1 MYISKD
7 NERLYPK
14 TWVYNSSRLLTQL
27 AKIVTDNGGSVKPHR
42 TAIVSDRNHDE
53 AIREYRERIARY
65 TELEKV
71 NHNPKREEAIK
82 KYSAKLE
89 KLEAVNNDPIKVTH
103 TTHISFVLDGFFYYY
118 QTDDNPFFPF
128 YFFKTPVHNGKYSL
142 DAVCTE
148 DQKDWLYD
156 CFMFCGCPDADIVE
170 GANMIYNML
179 VNSGCTRI
187 SRNYQRKRVPN
198 LYDGGYHY
206 ENVYEPERLG
216 TVDF

>member
-27 AKIVTDNGGSVKPHR
+27 AKIVTDNGGSVKPLR
-42 TAIVSDRNHDE
+42 TAIISDRNQDE

-65 TELEKV
+65 AELEKV
-71 NHNPKREEAIK
+71 NHNPKRAEAIK
-82 KYSAKLE
+82 EYSAKLE
-89 KLEAVNNDPIKVTH
+89 KLEAVNSDPIKVTH

-128 YFFKTPVHNGKYSL
+128 YFFKTPVRNGKYSL

-148 DQKDWLYD
+148 DQKGWLYD
-156 CFMFCGCPDADIVE
+156 CFLFCGCPDADIVE
-170 GANMIYNML
+170 GANLIYNML

-187 SRNYQRKRVPN
+187 SRSYQRKRVPN